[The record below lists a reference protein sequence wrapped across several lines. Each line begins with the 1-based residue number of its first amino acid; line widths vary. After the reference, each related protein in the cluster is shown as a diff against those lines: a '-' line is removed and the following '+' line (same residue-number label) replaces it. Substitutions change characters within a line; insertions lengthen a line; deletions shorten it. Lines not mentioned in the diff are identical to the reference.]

1 MSHKQILGYN
11 GKMKKT
17 EAEHPELMLRCF
29 TLPACA
35 TCCPNAGKC
44 KFRCYAKKGRMACA
58 TQNNAY
64 LENFAMVKDGTLW
77 KQLDAEITIL
87 ECRAKREGKQ
97 LRIRVHDAGD
107 FFSVEY
113 TNRWMDVMRNH
124 PDVVFYAYTK
134 MVKMFKYDNAINKAD
149 NFRYVLS
156 YGGTEDEDI
165 KDYDRKAIVISED
178 MEIPTGYV
186 DGSHD
191 DYYASEPSYDKIALY
206 YHGPKSGRFTAY

>member
-1 MSHKQILGYN
+1 MSRKQILGYN
-11 GKMKKT
+11 EKMKIT
-17 EAEHPELMLRCF
+17 EAEHPELMFRCF
-29 TLPACA
+29 SLPACA

-44 KFRCYAKKGRMACA
+44 KEGCYAKKGRMACPTA
-58 TQNNAY
+58 QNAY
-64 LENFAMVKDGTLW
+64 YENYDMVVDGSLW
-77 KQLDAEITIL
+77 KQLDAEITVL
-87 ECRAKREGKQ
+87 ECKAEREHKQ
-97 LRIRVHDAGD
+97 LRIRVHDSGD

-134 MVKMFKYDNAINKAD
+134 MVNMFKYGSSIKMAD
-149 NFRYVLS
+149 NFHYVLS
-156 YGGTEDEDI
+156 YGGLEDENI
-165 KDYDRKAIVISED
+165 QDYDRKAIVISED

-191 DYYASEPSYDKIALY
+191 DYYASEPSYEKIALY

>member
-1 MSHKQILGYN
+1 MSYKQILGYN
-11 GKMKKT
+11 SKMKKT

-29 TLPACA
+29 SLPACA

-44 KFRCYAKKGRMACA
+44 KFNCYAKKGRMACA
-58 TQNNAY
+58 IQSNAY
-64 LENFAMVKDGTLW
+64 LENYAMVKDGTLW

-97 LRIRVHDAGD
+97 LRIRVHDSGD

-113 TNRWMDVMRNH
+113 TNNWMDVMRGH

-134 MVKMFKYDNAINKAD
+134 MVKMFKYDNAINMAD

-156 YGGTEDEDI
+156 YGGTEDDDI

-178 MEIPTGYV
+178 MEVPTGFV

>member
-1 MSHKQILGYN
+1 MSYRQILGYN
-11 GKMKKT
+11 SKMKKT

-44 KFRCYAKKGRMACA
+44 KEGCYAKKGRMACA

-64 LENFAMVKDGTLW
+64 LENFSMVKDGTLW

-113 TNRWMDVMRNH
+113 TNNWMDVMRNH

-134 MVKMFKYDNAINKAD
+134 MVKMFKYDGAINKAD
-149 NFRYVLS
+149 NFHYVFS

-178 MEIPTGYV
+178 MEIPMGYV

>member
-1 MSHKQILGYN
+1 MSRKQILGYN
-11 GKMKKT
+11 EKMKIT

-29 TLPACA
+29 SLPACA

-44 KFRCYAKKGRMACA
+44 KEGCYAKKGRMACPTA
-58 TQNNAY
+58 KNAY
-64 LENFAMVKDGTLW
+64 YENYDMVKDGSLW

-87 ECRAKREGKQ
+87 ECRAEREKKQ
-97 LRIRVHDAGD
+97 LRIRVHDSGD

-124 PDVVFYAYTK
+124 PNVVFYAYTK
-134 MVKMFKYDNAINKAD
+134 MVNMFKYDDVIDMAN
-149 NFRYVLS
+149 NFHYVFS

-178 MEIPTGYV
+178 MEVPTGFV

>member
-1 MSHKQILGYN
+1 MSRKQILGYN
-11 GKMKKT
+11 EKMKIT
-17 EAEHPELMLRCF
+17 EAEHPELMFRCF
-29 TLPACA
+29 SLPACA

-44 KFRCYAKKGRMACA
+44 KEGCYAKKGRMACPTA
-58 TQNNAY
+58 QNAY
-64 LENFAMVKDGTLW
+64 YENYDMVVDGSLW
-77 KQLDAEITIL
+77 KQLDAEITVL
-87 ECRAKREGKQ
+87 ECKAEREHKQ
-97 LRIRVHDAGD
+97 LRIRVHDSGD

-113 TNRWMDVMRNH
+113 ANRWMDVMRNH

-134 MVKMFKYDNAINKAD
+134 MVNMFKYGSSIKMAD

-156 YGGTEDEDI
+156 YGGLEDENI
-165 KDYDRKAIVISED
+165 QDYDRKAIVISED
-178 MEIPTGYV
+178 MDVPLGYV

>member
-1 MSHKQILGYN
+1 MSYKQILGYN
-11 GKMKKT
+11 NKMKKT

-29 TLPACA
+29 SLPACA

-44 KFRCYAKKGRMACA
+44 KFNCYAKKGRMACA
-58 TQNNAY
+58 IQSNAY
-64 LENFAMVKDGTLW
+64 LENYAMVKDGTLW

-97 LRIRVHDAGD
+97 LRIRVHDSGD

-113 TNRWMDVMRNH
+113 ANNWMDVMRTH

-134 MVKMFKYDNAINKAD
+134 MVKMFKYDGTINIAD

-156 YGGTEDEDI
+156 YGGTEDDDI

-178 MEIPTGYV
+178 MEVPTGFV

>member
-44 KFRCYAKKGRMACA
+44 KFNCYAKKGRMACA
-58 TQNNAY
+58 TQSNAY

-134 MVKMFKYDNAINKAD
+134 MVKMFKYGNRINMAD

>member
-1 MSHKQILGYN
+1 MSRKQILGYN
-11 GKMKKT
+11 EKMKIT
-17 EAEHPELMLRCF
+17 EAEHPELMFRCF
-29 TLPACA
+29 SLPACA

-44 KFRCYAKKGRMACA
+44 KMGCYAKKGRMACPTA
-58 TQNNAY
+58 QNAY
-64 LENFAMVKDGTLW
+64 YENYDMVVDGSLW
-77 KQLDAEITIL
+77 KQLDAEITVL
-87 ECRAKREGKQ
+87 ECKAEREHKQ
-97 LRIRVHDAGD
+97 LRIRVHDSGD

-113 TNRWMDVMRNH
+113 ANRWMDVMRNH

-134 MVKMFKYDNAINKAD
+134 MVNMFKYGSSIKMAD
-149 NFRYVLS
+149 NFHYVLS
-156 YGGTEDEDI
+156 YGGLEDEYI

-178 MEIPTGYV
+178 MDVPQGYV